1 MTAAFAMSGSYYSL
15 LGINPSASTED
26 VRSAYLALARVNHP
40 DQAPSE
46 QREEATKRFQELAR
60 AYVVLSDPASREVYD
75 RTLLAPASPGAQ
87 AGALVPF
94 EPPQSRSSSSQP
106 LRPAP
111 QPRSYT
117 SSIAESSFPGYRVP
131 PGGYPRAYHPPASQT
146 RFPPAAFDVPVALN
160 PFTGLASPL
169 SSSFSPQHAI
179 SPLQQSAPLDDAL
192 MALSLRDRD
201 RYYLDRRYDFDDRYR
216 HGRPGEWE
224 WIDDGRGGG
233 PCKTAKKEW
242 GEVKREWN
250 GDKVAI
256 SGKDEVSTCADGGI
270 RWRTES
276 TTVVTHSS
284 HHSHHHGRRRSHSH
298 PRPLPLL
305 SPPGHLP
312 LPHHHRPPSPH
323 FHRHEYPHAPHR
335 HGYRSSY
342 DPFYS
347 SSPHLLDYRRPPSP
361 LHGFHHHRHGY
372 RPDYGYG
379 RRYPYGYDSPLFGR
393 GEEIELERKVEKE
406 RIREGVVIHLISL
419 CLAGRLYLA
428 THLSSTAS
436 NRPSYA
442 CAPPSPPPP
451 PPRKPQLAH
460 LTHLPRLARDA
471 VLHHREHHRALG
483 RGSLDGLLS
492 GRRSDEDVVYIDQ
505 EPEFTLRAVVVGL
518 AIGVLLACTNTY
530 FGLQTGWVSMM
541 SLQAS
546 LLGFAVFKVLP
557 KSPLFDRRPLTVHEN
572 TTAVATG
579 TLPLAAG
586 FVGIIPALA
595 QLSPDLDGGAHPLI
609 LSWPALLAWSF
620 AVAFFGVFLAVPLR
634 RQVIVKEKLVFPSG
648 TATAQVIGVLH
659 NRPLISAVDENGQ
672 DGGLRRRRRALE
684 SMEDLAAEELEEE
697 LLGRQGGKPA
707 VEQVVDRKAWTAL
720 MTSFAVSSVYTL
732 LSLALPFIYAIPVFD
747 IFVTRAAH
755 DWLWWFTPS
764 FSYIGQGIIM
774 GWETVLSMNIGMLFG
789 WAFLSPLSKKMGW
802 APGPVSS
809 SADGARGWVL
819 WPALAVMT
827 AESIL
832 SVSLVAA
839 DSLRPWLERTAEKA
853 QHGSLFVRA
862 DSDGYDSDQD
872 DQSVDRVYLGRKEPS
887 RADDEPSMRV
897 VLAGTAVSCVS
908 CVVIVALVFGEDGIR
923 WWATLIALLLA
934 SMFAVLGVRA
944 LGTTDLNPVSAI
956 GKISQLV
963 FAVVQPGNVVANLVA
978 GGIAEAGAQQAGDL
992 MQDLKT
998 GHLWG
1003 SISRTGE
1010 SLTSLLSLLIGSL
1023 ASVFVST
1030 GVYCLYRRVYTLPS
1044 TAFPVPAAAIWLNLA
1059 RLVNTGNLPPRSK
1072 EAMLIFGTIFVV
1084 LAALKAIGKVK
1095 LESSESDAVSESSRV
1110 KTLGWTRWIPSGIA
1124 FAVGFINTPSFSLAR
1139 LVGGLISLYYTR
1151 KQVRTNGAASGA
1163 SHLEHFGLVVVA
1175 SGFVLGEGLASVV
1188 GLVLKSA
1195 GVGGPATC
1203 WGCGVGGGGYCG
1215 GRGRAIERGRG
1226 GGFRDCGRLSRLYHY
1241 RIASVLHSHVPC
1253 TNAGRLVEAQESRS
1267 PLLSSQTGQHR
1278 PVDLFVLDCSPRSLR
1293 GSLAATQSSAM
1304 STLVECPVCERLVPE
1319 STVNIHL
1326 DFGCTSSQ
1334 VPSTSSSSTATFPA
1348 PARRPSTEGGGQK
1361 GSNTGGKKAPS
1372 GKKRKALTEED
1383 PATSSSPAARPP
1395 PSPFASTSASTA
1407 QASLTK
1413 RPRISASTRSF
1424 LEAAKPLPELVR
1436 PQTLEDFVGQEHLLG
1451 QGAMLRGLIEADRIG
1466 SCIFWGPPGTGKTT
1480 IARVIAKATSSVF
1493 KELSATNATTAQLR
1507 EVFTE
1512 AENVLK
1518 LTGRRTLLFIDEIQ
1532 RFNKAQQDAFLP
1544 VVEAG
1549 TLSLIASTTEN
1560 PSFRV
1565 NTALLSRCRVFV
1577 LQKLTQDDIYR
1588 ILVRA
1593 LRLLHEQRTG
1603 ETLPVADVR
1612 VKEEDV
1618 RGQDEEDET
1627 PNDAARAVETD
1638 GRKGESD
1645 KGRVTGENTM
1655 DQRKSVDDESAQATA
1670 NTTEPPDV
1678 DPVFAFTGPVDPP
1691 LVRFLAAAADGD
1703 ARVALSSLE
1712 LALSATRDTNGK
1724 ISRDQLKRSLR
1735 KAHLQYD
1742 RTGDAHYDT
1751 ISALHKAVRGSD
1763 ANAALY
1769 WLARMLEGGDDPL
1782 YVARRLIRMASED
1795 VGNANPLALPQAVA
1809 AYQATQLIGM
1819 PECDC
1824 ILAQVVVMLAE
1835 SPKSV
1840 RTYKAY
1846 NAAKKLVKESENYPV
1861 PLHIR
1866 NAPTGLMKQLGY
1878 GRDYRYEPGYA
1889 HPVHQPFLPPE
1900 LAGTIFLKDDD
1911 SVEGKTYDEA
1921 ALREW
1926 EWRNLGGKKW
1936 EGREEMEKKFAVEAE
1951 KVEQRGDSE
1960 SGTARGSA
1968 QSVSY
1973 TTPQPATKRILTMSP
1988 RNSPVPR
1995 EDRTPLL
2002 HGASDDEAGPVKE
2015 HKRDGAATMTSCIAN
2030 LANTIIGTGS
2040 LAMAHA
2046 FAGEGLIPGIIMVL
2060 VCGGAAWL
2068 GLYLLTRSAAMAPH
2082 RAASF
2087 SSLSTLTYPGLARL
2101 FDFAVAL
2108 KCFGVSIS
2116 YLIVIGGL
2124 MPKVVHSFRPDLTDS
2139 VLLDRRLW
2147 ILASMTLLCPLA
2159 FLRRLDSLKV
2169 TSYIALCAIGYLVFI
2184 VVYYSFSGHPEL
2196 PPPGDIQLFRFG
2208 PSFIQVISIQTFAF
2222 TCAQN
2227 IFAVFNELNSNTQ
2240 ARLNLVVGTSIGGAA
2255 IIYEILGIL
2264 GYLTFGSTVAGNI
2277 IEMYPRNK
2285 LVSIGQVGITILVLF
2300 SYPLQLHP
2308 ARASLDKF
2316 LFPHPTPAEAEDD
2329 DTAIAPVDDH
2339 GSGDDI
2345 PLTRFVVE
2353 SAVLLF
2359 STFFI
2364 AMFVSSLE
2372 TVLGFVGATGST
2384 TISFIL
2390 PSVFF
2395 LALFKDS
2402 NTKHDRRLRWVAM
2415 ALLAWGV
2422 LVMVVSLS
2430 LNIYHLV
2437 QQPEQGS
2444 LHTLGWIGGKTAPHP
2459 LALAGDSAALV
2470 DGVARR

>member
-1 MTAAFAMSGSYYSL
+1 MVG
-15 LGINPSASTED
+15 
-26 VRSAYLALARVNHP
+26 
-40 DQAPSE
+40 
-46 QREEATKRFQELAR
+46 
-60 AYVVLSDPASREVYD
+60 
-75 RTLLAPASPGAQ
+75 
-87 AGALVPF
+87 
-94 EPPQSRSSSSQP
+94 
-106 LRPAP
+106 
-111 QPRSYT
+111 
-117 SSIAESSFPGYRVP
+117 
-131 PGGYPRAYHPPASQT
+131 
-146 RFPPAAFDVPVALN
+146 
-160 PFTGLASPL
+160 
-169 SSSFSPQHAI
+169 
-179 SPLQQSAPLDDAL
+179 
-192 MALSLRDRD
+192 
-201 RYYLDRRYDFDDRYR
+201 
-216 HGRPGEWE
+216 
-224 WIDDGRGGG
+224 
-233 PCKTAKKEW
+233 
-242 GEVKREWN
+242 
-250 GDKVAI
+250 
-256 SGKDEVSTCADGGI
+256 
-270 RWRTES
+270 
-276 TTVVTHSS
+276 
-284 HHSHHHGRRRSHSH
+284 
-298 PRPLPLL
+298 
-305 SPPGHLP
+305 
-312 LPHHHRPPSPH
+312 
-323 FHRHEYPHAPHR
+323 
-335 HGYRSSY
+335 
-342 DPFYS
+342 
-347 SSPHLLDYRRPPSP
+347 
-361 LHGFHHHRHGY
+361 
-372 RPDYGYG
+372 
-379 RRYPYGYDSPLFGR
+379 
-393 GEEIELERKVEKE
+393 
-406 RIREGVVIHLISL
+406 
-419 CLAGRLYLA
+419 
-428 THLSSTAS
+428 
-436 NRPSYA
+436 
-442 CAPPSPPPP
+442 
-451 PPRKPQLAH
+451 
-460 LTHLPRLARDA
+460 
-471 VLHHREHHRALG
+471 ALG

-492 GRRSDEDVVYIDQ
+492 GRRGDEAGGYIGD
-505 EPEFTLRAVVVGL
+505 EPEFTFRAVLAGL

-557 KSPLFDRRPLTVHEN
+557 NSPLFDRRPLTVHEN
-572 TTAVATG
+572 IVLQTIAVATG

-586 FVGIIPALA
+586 FVGVIPALA
-595 QLSPDLDGGAHPLI
+595 QLSPDLDSGAQPLI
-609 LSWPALLAWSF
+609 LSWPALLAWSI

-634 RQVIVKEKLVFPSG
+634 RQVIVREKLVFPSG

-659 NRPLISAVDENGQ
+659 NRPLVSAAGADGE
-672 DGGLRRRRRALE
+672 DGGLRRRRQALE
-684 SMEDLAAEELEEE
+684 SLEDLAAEELEEE
-697 LLGRQGGKPA
+697 LIGRHGGKA
-707 VEQVVDRKAWTAL
+707 VEREQVVDRKAWTDL

-747 IFVTRAAH
+747 IFVARAAH

-774 GWETVLSMNIGMLFG
+774 GWETVLSMNIGMIFG
-789 WAFLSPLSKKMGW
+789 WALLSPLSKKMGW
-802 APGPVSS
+802 APGPVPS
-809 SADGARGWVL
+809 SANGARGWVL

-839 DSLRPWLERTAEKA
+839 DLLRPWLQRTVEKA
-853 QHGSLFVRA
+853 RHGSLFVH
-862 DSDGYDSDQD
+862 SESNGYDSEED
-872 DQSVDRVYLGRKEPS
+872 DESVDRVYLGRKEPS
-887 RADDEPSMRV
+887 RADDEPSMRI
-897 VLAGTAVSCVS
+897 VLAGTAISCIS

-923 WWATLIALLLA
+923 WWATLVALLLA
-934 SMFAVLGVRA
+934 SVFAVLGVRA

-963 FAVVQPGNVVANLVA
+963 FAIVQPGNVVANLVA

-1003 SISRTGE
+1003 SSPRAQFNGQ
-1010 SLTSLLSLLIGSL
+1010 LLGSL

-1072 EAMLIFGTIFVV
+1072 EAMLIFGTVFVV

-1095 LESSESDAVSESSRV
+1095 LDSGESDAVSASSRV
-1110 KTLGWTRWIPSGIA
+1110 RIWSWTRWIPSGIA

-1139 LVGGLISLYYTR
+1139 LVGGLVSLYYTR
-1151 KQVRTNGAASGA
+1151 KQHFAS
-1163 SHLEHFGLVVVA
+1163 
-1175 SGFVLGEGLASVV
+1175 
-1188 GLVLKSA
+1188 
-1195 GVGGPATC
+1195 
-1203 WGCGVGGGGYCG
+1203 
-1215 GRGRAIERGRG
+1215 
-1226 GGFRDCGRLSRLYHY
+1226 
-1241 RIASVLHSHVPC
+1241 
-1253 TNAGRLVEAQESRS
+1253 
-1267 PLLSSQTGQHR
+1267 
-1278 PVDLFVLDCSPRSLR
+1278 PVNLFVHRNLPTDRETTFDRWWQQERIRS
-1293 GSLAATQSSAM
+1293 
-1304 STLVECPVCERLVPE
+1304 
-1319 STVNIHL
+1319 
-1326 DFGCTSSQ
+1326 
-1334 VPSTSSSSTATFPA
+1334 
-1348 PARRPSTEGGGQK
+1348 
-1361 GSNTGGKKAPS
+1361 
-1372 GKKRKALTEED
+1372 
-1383 PATSSSPAARPP
+1383 
-1395 PSPFASTSASTA
+1395 
-1407 QASLTK
+1407 
-1413 RPRISASTRSF
+1413 
-1424 LEAAKPLPELVR
+1424 KPLPELIR
-1436 PQTLEDFVGQEHLLG
+1436 PRTLEDFVGQEHLLG
-1451 QGAMLRGLIEADRIG
+1451 EGAMLRGLIEADRIG

-1518 LTGRRTLLFIDEIQ
+1518 LTGRKTLLFIDEIQ

-1577 LQKLTQDDIYR
+1577 LQKLTQNDIYR
-1588 ILVRA
+1588 ILLRA

-1603 ETLPVADVR
+1603 ESLSPAGEQAKEENVTNSEAGGDDSARAEDGVEANGEKRESDELRVAGADV
-1612 VKEEDV
+1612 
-1618 RGQDEEDET
+1618 
-1627 PNDAARAVETD
+1627 
-1638 GRKGESD
+1638 
-1645 KGRVTGENTM
+1645 VTGGS
-1655 DQRKSVDDESAQATA
+1655 SVSDAPAQATKPDP
-1670 NTTEPPDV
+1670 EPLEF

-1691 LVRFLAAAADGD
+1691 LIRFLAAAADGD

-1724 ISRDQLKRSLR
+1724 ISRDELKRSLR

-1769 WLARMLEGGDDPL
+1769 WLARMLGGGDDPL
-1782 YVARRLIRMASED
+1782 YVARRLIRM
-1795 VGNANPLALPQAVA
+1795 
-1809 AYQATQLIGM
+1809 
-1819 PECDC
+1819 C

-1840 RTYKAY
+1840 RTYEAY

-1889 HPVHQPFLPPE
+1889 HPVYQPFLPPE
-1900 LAGTIFLKDDD
+1900 LAGTTFLKDDD
-1911 SVEGKTYDEA
+1911 SVEGKAYDEA

-1926 EWRNLGGKKW
+1926 EWRKLGGKKW
-1936 EGREEMEKKFAVEAE
+1936 EGRDEMERKLAVEAE
-1951 KVEQRGDSE
+1951 KD
-1960 SGTARGSA
+1960 
-1968 QSVSY
+1968 
-1973 TTPQPATKRILTMSP
+1973 
-1988 RNSPVPR
+1988 
-1995 EDRTPLL
+1995 
-2002 HGASDDEAGPVKE
+2002 
-2015 HKRDGAATMTSCIAN
+2015 
-2030 LANTIIGTGS
+2030 TIIGTGS

-2046 FAGEGLIPGIIMVL
+2046 FAGEGLIPGIVMVL

-2184 VVYYSFSGHPEL
+2184 VMYYSFSGHPEL
-2196 PPPGDIQLFRFG
+2196 PPPGDVQLFRFG

-2227 IFAVFNELNSNTQ
+2227 IFAVFNELRSNTQ

-2255 IIYEILGIL
+2255 IIYEVLGIL

-2402 NTKHDRRLRWVAM
+2402 DTKQDRRLRWVAM

-2430 LNIYHLV
+2430 LNIYHLI

-2459 LALAGDSAALV
+2459 LAGTPASLV

>member
-1 MTAAFAMSGSYYSL
+1 MVG
-15 LGINPSASTED
+15 
-26 VRSAYLALARVNHP
+26 
-40 DQAPSE
+40 
-46 QREEATKRFQELAR
+46 
-60 AYVVLSDPASREVYD
+60 
-75 RTLLAPASPGAQ
+75 
-87 AGALVPF
+87 
-94 EPPQSRSSSSQP
+94 
-106 LRPAP
+106 
-111 QPRSYT
+111 
-117 SSIAESSFPGYRVP
+117 
-131 PGGYPRAYHPPASQT
+131 
-146 RFPPAAFDVPVALN
+146 
-160 PFTGLASPL
+160 
-169 SSSFSPQHAI
+169 
-179 SPLQQSAPLDDAL
+179 
-192 MALSLRDRD
+192 
-201 RYYLDRRYDFDDRYR
+201 
-216 HGRPGEWE
+216 
-224 WIDDGRGGG
+224 
-233 PCKTAKKEW
+233 
-242 GEVKREWN
+242 
-250 GDKVAI
+250 
-256 SGKDEVSTCADGGI
+256 
-270 RWRTES
+270 
-276 TTVVTHSS
+276 
-284 HHSHHHGRRRSHSH
+284 
-298 PRPLPLL
+298 
-305 SPPGHLP
+305 
-312 LPHHHRPPSPH
+312 
-323 FHRHEYPHAPHR
+323 
-335 HGYRSSY
+335 
-342 DPFYS
+342 
-347 SSPHLLDYRRPPSP
+347 
-361 LHGFHHHRHGY
+361 
-372 RPDYGYG
+372 
-379 RRYPYGYDSPLFGR
+379 
-393 GEEIELERKVEKE
+393 
-406 RIREGVVIHLISL
+406 
-419 CLAGRLYLA
+419 
-428 THLSSTAS
+428 
-436 NRPSYA
+436 
-442 CAPPSPPPP
+442 
-451 PPRKPQLAH
+451 
-460 LTHLPRLARDA
+460 
-471 VLHHREHHRALG
+471 ALG

-492 GRRSDEDVVYIDQ
+492 GRRGDEAGGYIGD
-505 EPEFTLRAVVVGL
+505 EPEFTFRAVLAGL

-557 KSPLFDRRPLTVHEN
+557 NSPLFDRRPLTVHEN
-572 TTAVATG
+572 IVLQTIAVATG

-586 FVGIIPALA
+586 FVGVIPALA
-595 QLSPDLDGGAHPLI
+595 QLSPDLDSGAQPLI
-609 LSWPALLAWSF
+609 LSWPALLAWSI

-634 RQVIVKEKLVFPSG
+634 RQVIVREKLVFPSG

-659 NRPLISAVDENGQ
+659 NRPLVSAAGADGE
-672 DGGLRRRRRALE
+672 DGGLRRRRQALE
-684 SMEDLAAEELEEE
+684 SLEDLAAEELEEE
-697 LLGRQGGKPA
+697 LIGRHGGKA
-707 VEQVVDRKAWTAL
+707 VEREQVVDRKAWTDL

-747 IFVTRAAH
+747 IFVARAAH

-774 GWETVLSMNIGMLFG
+774 GWETVLSMNIGMIFG
-789 WAFLSPLSKKMGW
+789 WALLSPLSKKMGW
-802 APGPVSS
+802 APGPVPS
-809 SADGARGWVL
+809 SANGARGWVL

-839 DSLRPWLERTAEKA
+839 DLLRPWLQRTVEKA
-853 QHGSLFVRA
+853 RHGSLFVH
-862 DSDGYDSDQD
+862 SESNGYDSEED
-872 DQSVDRVYLGRKEPS
+872 DESVDRVYLGRKEPS
-887 RADDEPSMRV
+887 RADDEPSMRI
-897 VLAGTAVSCVS
+897 VLAGTAISCIS

-923 WWATLIALLLA
+923 WWATLVALLLA
-934 SMFAVLGVRA
+934 SVFAVLGVRA

-963 FAVVQPGNVVANLVA
+963 FAIVQPGNVVANLVA

-1003 SISRTGE
+1003 SSPRAQFNGQ
-1010 SLTSLLSLLIGSL
+1010 LLGSL

-1072 EAMLIFGTIFVV
+1072 EAMLIFGTVFVV

-1095 LESSESDAVSESSRV
+1095 LDSGESDAVSASSRV
-1110 KTLGWTRWIPSGIA
+1110 RIWSWTRWIPSGIA

-1139 LVGGLISLYYTR
+1139 LVGGLVSLYYTR
-1151 KQVRTNGAASGA
+1151 KQVRSNGGSSGA
-1163 SHLEHFGLVVVA
+1163 SHLEHFGLIVVA

-1215 GRGRAIERGRG
+1215 G
-1226 GGFRDCGRLSRLYHY
+1226 
-1241 RIASVLHSHVPC
+1241 
-1253 TNAGRLVEAQESRS
+1253 T
-1267 PLLSSQTGQHR
+1267 
-1278 PVDLFVLDCSPRSLR
+1278 
-1293 GSLAATQSSAM
+1293 
-1304 STLVECPVCERLVPE
+1304 
-1319 STVNIHL
+1319 
-1326 DFGCTSSQ
+1326 SQ
-1334 VPSTSSSSTATFPA
+1334 VPSTSSSIATFP
-1348 PARRPSTEGGGQK
+1348 PTARRPSTDGGSKK
-1361 GSNTGGKKAPS
+1361 GSDVGGKRATS
-1372 GKKRKALTEED
+1372 AKKRKAITDET
-1383 PATSSSPAARPP
+1383 PSTSSPAARP
-1395 PSPFASTSASTA
+1395 SPASSFTSTCASNA

-1413 RPRISASTRSF
+1413 RSRTSTSTKSF
-1424 LEAAKPLPELVR
+1424 LEAAKPLPELIR
-1436 PQTLEDFVGQEHLLG
+1436 PRTLEDFVGQEHLLG
-1451 QGAMLRGLIEADRIG
+1451 EGAMLRGLIEADRIG

-1518 LTGRRTLLFIDEIQ
+1518 LTGRKTLLFIDEIQ

-1577 LQKLTQDDIYR
+1577 LQKLTQNDIYR
-1588 ILVRA
+1588 ILLRA

-1603 ETLPVADVR
+1603 ESLSPAGEQAKEENVTNSEAGGDDSARAEDGVEANGEKRESDELRVAGADV
-1612 VKEEDV
+1612 
-1618 RGQDEEDET
+1618 
-1627 PNDAARAVETD
+1627 
-1638 GRKGESD
+1638 
-1645 KGRVTGENTM
+1645 VTGGS
-1655 DQRKSVDDESAQATA
+1655 SVSDAPAQATKPDP
-1670 NTTEPPDV
+1670 EPLEF

-1691 LVRFLAAAADGD
+1691 LIRFLAAAADGD

-1724 ISRDQLKRSLR
+1724 ISRDELKRSLR

-1769 WLARMLEGGDDPL
+1769 WLARMLGGGDDPL
-1782 YVARRLIRMASED
+1782 YVARRLIRM
-1795 VGNANPLALPQAVA
+1795 
-1809 AYQATQLIGM
+1809 
-1819 PECDC
+1819 C

-1840 RTYKAY
+1840 RTYEAY

-1889 HPVHQPFLPPE
+1889 HPVYQPFLPPE
-1900 LAGTIFLKDDD
+1900 LAGTTFLKDDD
-1911 SVEGKTYDEA
+1911 SVEGKAYDEA

-1926 EWRNLGGKKW
+1926 EWRKLGGKKW
-1936 EGREEMEKKFAVEAE
+1936 EGRDEMERKLAVEAE
-1951 KVEQRGDSE
+1951 KGE
-1960 SGTARGSA
+1960 RGSVIKGDLLA
-1968 QSVSY
+1968 PSSAHCDSH
-1973 TTPQPATKRILTMSP
+1973 TTPEPAAKRLLTMSP

-2002 HGASDDEAGPVKE
+2002 HSASADEAGPVKG
-2015 HKRDGAATMTSCIAN
+2015 HNRDGTATMTSCIAN

-2046 FAGEGLIPGIIMVL
+2046 FAGEGLIPGIVMVL

-2184 VVYYSFSGHPEL
+2184 VMYYSFSGHPEL
-2196 PPPGDIQLFRFG
+2196 PPPGDVQLFRFG

-2227 IFAVFNELNSNTQ
+2227 IFAVFNELRSNTQ

-2255 IIYEILGIL
+2255 IIYEVLGIL

-2402 NTKHDRRLRWVAM
+2402 DTKQDRRLRWVAM

-2430 LNIYHLV
+2430 LNIYHLI

-2459 LALAGDSAALV
+2459 LAGTPASLV